1 VMVWVFKRDPAIQN
15 QQGFVDVPDA
25 LADRLVAEQKAAY
38 QYDAT
43 LAMEP
48 EPQPEPE
55 PEPVAPHSKY
65 PEDAPRNDNG
75 EDARKATRNRAK

>member
-1 VMVWVFKRDPAIQN
+1 MVWVFKRDPAIQN

-55 PEPVAPHSKY
+55 APRSKY
-65 PEDAPRNDNG
+65 PEDAPRNDND